1 MSENPYE
8 QPTADSSLKPFPTD
22 LMVICI
28 ICLVLGVFGMFGT
41 CMGGIGIA
49 GSFFS
54 DMIPDEEIRKNMNE
68 QMSVQFVPLV
78 IQVLLGVVLSPLMV
92 VACIG
97 CLTRKDWGRSLC
109 AMACIGFVIWN
120 VLSIGASIWLL
131 VFHTDVL
138 AKQSMP
144 TFGEETAKHFVF
156 AGQIVGIMMA
166 LLFIGFYIFAAIYM
180 KRKTTIDFF
189 DGKQA

>member
-1 MSENPYE
+1 M
-8 QPTADSSLKPFPTD
+8 
-22 LMVICI
+22 
-28 ICLVLGVFGMFGT
+28 
-41 CMGGIGIA
+41 
-49 GSFFS
+49 
-54 DMIPDEEIRKNMNE
+54 
-68 QMSVQFVPLV
+68 
-78 IQVLLGVVLSPLMV
+78 
-92 VACIG
+92 
-97 CLTRKDWGRSLC
+97 
-109 AMACIGFVIWN
+109 IWN